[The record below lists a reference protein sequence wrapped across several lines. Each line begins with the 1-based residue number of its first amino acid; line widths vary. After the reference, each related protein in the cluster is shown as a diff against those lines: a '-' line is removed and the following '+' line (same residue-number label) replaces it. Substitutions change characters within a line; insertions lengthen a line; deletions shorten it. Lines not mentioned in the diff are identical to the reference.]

1 MNDKTVRLKKIGTG
15 PARIRT
21 GENPGGAGG
30 ALRAAAGACAVIVI
44 ARRRTGRGRSSQVK
58 AGQA

>member
-1 MNDKTVRLKKIGTG
+1 MNMNDETIRLKKIGTG

-30 ALRAAAGACAVIVI
+30 ALRAAGGAHVVIVI
-44 ARRRTGRGRSSQVK
+44 ARR
-58 AGQA
+58 